1 MKIRCEKKDL
11 QLAVSNV
18 SRAAPAKS
26 PIPALEG
33 ILFEADRTL
42 LLTAYQNWDLYDP
55 GSGYSGERK
64 HRHSGPFFGG
74 AGSAPSGWPCFD

>member
-11 QLAVSNV
+11 LTAVSNV

-33 ILFEADRTL
+33 ILFEAADGGL
-42 LLTAYQNWDLYDP
+42 KLTASCSYAAKRLAD
-55 GSGYSGERK
+55 
-64 HRHSGPFFGG
+64 GG
-74 AGSAPSGWPCFD
+74 K